1 MYFARLLVKVVT
13 GLAREFAALDLPPAH
28 ANHDSAGGSF
38 AIKSYEENE
47 LSAIYAKDGFEA
59 LKHQGCDFCAVGFS
73 LAGPVK
79 F

>member
-1 MYFARLLVKVVT
+1 MYFARLLVKVAT

-28 ANHDSAGGSF
+28 ANYDSAGGSF

-59 LKHQGCDFCAVGFS
+59 FQH
-73 LAGPVK
+73 
-79 F
+79 

>member
-1 MYFARLLVKVVT
+1 MYFARFLVKVVT
-13 GLAREFAALDLPPAH
+13 GLAREFAVLDLPPAH

-47 LSAIYAKDGFEA
+47 LSAIYAKGSSEV
-59 LKHQGCDFCAVGFS
+59 LRYQGCDFCAVGFS